1 MLVSEL
7 RKIIR
12 EVPDYPKAGVTFYD
26 LTTLFKNGEAFR
38 TVIERL
44 AERFRG
50 DKIDRVVGI
59 EARGFMLAAA
69 LAYEYGLGIVPVRKP
84 GKLPWHITGE
94 DYTLE
99 YGQGRLEVHED
110 ALEKGQRV
118 LIVDDVLATGGTA
131 TATGRLVE
139 RLGAIVCGYA
149 FLLELVFLNGRA
161 RLDSE
166 NVFSLIS
173 YTHEGP
179 VAQSG

>member
-1 MLVSEL
+1 MLVSDL
-7 RKIIR
+7 KKIIR
-12 EVPDYPKAGVTFYD
+12 EVPDYPKPGINFYD

-44 AERFRG
+44 AERFRE
-50 DKIDRVVGI
+50 DKLDVIVGI

-69 LAYEYGLGIVPVRKP
+69 LAYEFELGIVPVRKP
-84 GKLPWHITGE
+84 GKLPWRITGE

-110 ALEKGQRV
+110 AVQKGQRV

-131 TATGRLVE
+131 AATGRLLN
-139 RLGAIVCGYA
+139 RLGATVCGYA
-149 FLLELVFLNGRA
+149 FLVELCFLNGRD
-161 RLDSE
+161 RLGSD

-173 YTHEGP
+173 YP
-179 VAQSG
+179 

>member
-1 MLVSEL
+1 MLVSDL
-7 RKIIR
+7 KKIIR
-12 EVPDYPKAGVTFYD
+12 EVPDYPKPGVTFYD

-44 AERFRG
+44 AERFRE
-50 DKIDRVVGI
+50 DKIDVVVGI

-69 LAYEYGLGIVPVRKP
+69 LAYEYELGIVPVRKP
-84 GKLPWHITGE
+84 GKLPWRITGE

-110 ALEKGQRV
+110 AVEKGQRV

-131 TATGRLVE
+131 AATGRLVN
-139 RLGAIVCGYA
+139 RLGATVCGYA
-149 FLLELVFLNGRA
+149 FLLELCFLNGRD
-161 RLDSE
+161 RLGSD

-173 YTHEGP
+173 YP
-179 VAQSG
+179 